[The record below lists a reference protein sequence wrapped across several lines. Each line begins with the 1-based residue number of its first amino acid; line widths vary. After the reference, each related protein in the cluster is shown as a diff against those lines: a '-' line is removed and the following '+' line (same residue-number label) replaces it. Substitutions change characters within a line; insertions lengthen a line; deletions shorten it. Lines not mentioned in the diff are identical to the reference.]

1 MLVYLPDEEND
12 RSEHSPAADRPS
24 TTAARPARPAVV
36 EVSDRGCRRGSGRD
50 PISDRSWPSSIRRPP
65 KRPSHMARPR
75 ESLHG
80 LFNGRRRINP
90 ILNDELS
97 ATNEYY

>member
-1 MLVYLPDEEND
+1 
-12 RSEHSPAADRPS
+12 
-24 TTAARPARPAVV
+24 
-36 EVSDRGCRRGSGRD
+36 
-50 PISDRSWPSSIRRPP
+50 
-65 KRPSHMARPR
+65 MARPR